1 MCLDLFKILN
11 DNNCTYQSI
20 DNKELIDVV
29 DIRSHFKYDD
39 LILSSVSPFQIHS
52 KLLNP
57 EVNKGFYLKYNTK
70 DGGRFTVRVPAA
82 KLLIP
87 LVSKLPNGD
96 YIYPMILINIS
107 KMLRDLLNRNYG
119 FFYNTNKGNYQSSSW
134 LYLEQA
140 KGMLSSSGSDSQ
152 QLIQTF
158 TKPEVLGINMKQMAD
173 ITIPDDVVV
182 ILDSRIY
189 KKLLSETLGDDAA
202 PLYGL
207 AIRNPVLWSTQVQR
221 VRIWNECDYAIHL
234 QMNYGIDLHD
244 YMDVQFNKSLLLI
257 STYMEQVQHSD
268 IDGDLLSV
276 FLPKE
281 KEGQQLT
288 KEFKLRHVLPEEL
301 QWTKDFIAGELS
313 ANDKFDK
320 PKVYKLNEVNLQTAK
335 MNNYYG
341 KYLSAAAAAKSNI
354 GMATIDIWSLNILI
368 ECYRY
373 LSGLNKTW
381 EMDSI
386 TENFEKISDYEHRLL
401 SFNYVRLVEEKVI
414 NSIKHVENGSSEFRK
429 FYLDNLTD
437 SSAVMT
443 VYKALT
449 NELHMENKL
458 ATKLLRIVHW
468 AKQTGFLKT
477 VKDYISIYNS
487 GANKDIDYD
496 QETVIDK
503 HTYFGS
509 LMHELIDIRS
519 VINGYRLP
527 IEGDTSNEVVDLEF
541 DLDIDFTV

>member
-1 MCLDLFKILN
+1 
-11 DNNCTYQSI
+11 
-20 DNKELIDVV
+20 
-29 DIRSHFKYDD
+29 
-39 LILSSVSPFQIHS
+39 
-52 KLLNP
+52 
-57 EVNKGFYLKYNTK
+57 
-70 DGGRFTVRVPAA
+70 
-82 KLLIP
+82 
-87 LVSKLPNGD
+87 
-96 YIYPMILINIS
+96 
-107 KMLRDLLNRNYG
+107 
-119 FFYNTNKGNYQSSSW
+119 
-134 LYLEQA
+134 
-140 KGMLSSSGSDSQ
+140 
-152 QLIQTF
+152 
-158 TKPEVLGINMKQMAD
+158 
-173 ITIPDDVVV
+173 
-182 ILDSRIY
+182 
-189 KKLLSETLGDDAA
+189 
-202 PLYGL
+202 
-207 AIRNPVLWSTQVQR
+207 
-221 VRIWNECDYAIHL
+221 
-234 QMNYGIDLHD
+234 
-244 YMDVQFNKSLLLI
+244 
-257 STYMEQVQHSD
+257 
-268 IDGDLLSV
+268 
-276 FLPKE
+276 
-281 KEGQQLT
+281 
-288 KEFKLRHVLPEEL
+288 
-301 QWTKDFIAGELS
+301 
-313 ANDKFDK
+313 
-320 PKVYKLNEVNLQTAK
+320 
-335 MNNYYG
+335 
-341 KYLSAAAAAKSNI
+341 
-354 GMATIDIWSLNILI
+354 
-368 ECYRY
+368 
-373 LSGLNKTW
+373 
-381 EMDSI
+381 MDSI